1 MLTEVVRSI
10 IYILE
15 SVILIIIKVN
25 FWESKNWIKKV
36 INLNDIFT
44 VIMNDNDFLKK
55 LFIKYHIL
63 DNNHLNNILNELNL
77 KKKNKYLDDL
87 NTMIHNIPK
96 KKKRLSL

>member
-1 MLTEVVRSI
+1 MLTEVVRYI

-15 SVILIIIKVN
+15 SVILIIIKGN

-77 KKKNKYLDDL
+77 KKK
-87 NTMIHNIPK
+87 INI
-96 KKKRLSL
+96 